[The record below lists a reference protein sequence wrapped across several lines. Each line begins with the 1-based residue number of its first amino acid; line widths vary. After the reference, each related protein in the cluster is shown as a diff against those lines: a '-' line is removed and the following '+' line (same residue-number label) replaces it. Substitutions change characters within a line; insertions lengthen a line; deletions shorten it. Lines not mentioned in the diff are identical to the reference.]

1 MTKKEWS
8 TVDPHASREAD
19 KYERPI
25 ASREM
30 IMELL
35 AQKGEP
41 LTRPQLEVLLQIE
54 NDLDAAEA
62 LRRRLRAMERD
73 GQLMRDRKA
82 RYVLLSKLDLIAGRI
97 QGHRDGFGFLIPDEG
112 KNDIFLSAREMRQ
125 VFDGDRALAR
135 VTGEDRKGRLEGA
148 IVEVVER
155 NTHKVVGRFQGHAG
169 FGYMNSE
176 NQRIT
181 QDIQIIP
188 NTDQQLDYR
197 DGQLV
202 VAELVTPPTKRAK
215 PTARVVEVLGDH
227 MAPGMEIKVAI
238 HNYDIP
244 DEWTDSVRQEVGGI
258 GPEVPESS
266 KQNRVDLR
274 HLPLVTIDGEDAR
287 DFDDAVY
294 CESKRSGGWRLWVA
308 IADVSGYV
316 KPASELDMEA
326 HRRGNSVYFP
336 EFVVPML
343 PEELSNGLCS
353 LNPDVDRLAMVCE
366 MTISA
371 SGNLSG
377 YKFYEA
383 VIRSHARLTY
393 NKVGAM
399 LQEPDSDRGTAL
411 RQQYSKL
418 VPHLEHLYALYHGL
432 RESRDARGA
441 IDFETTETRIIFS
454 AERKIEEIVP
464 VVRNDAHK
472 IIEECMLC
480 ANVASAR
487 LLEKLKQPA
496 LFRVHDGPKES
507 KLESLRTYLGP
518 LGLSLGGGE
527 KPAPSDYQALSAS
540 LEGRIDKHVISI
552 MMLRSMSQ
560 AVYSPENNG
569 HFGLNYPAYTHFT
582 SPIRRYPDLLV
593 HRTIRALIHSGKASS
608 HLHRPDEFLPN
619 KKFVHHYT
627 MEQMVE
633 LGEHCSMT
641 ERRADEATR
650 DVMAWLKC
658 EYMQDCVGD
667 EFEGVISAVTGFGVF
682 VELAE
687 VYVEGLIHISSLP
700 GDYYHFDAA
709 HQRLQGERSGKSFR
723 LGDKVK
729 VQVVRVD
736 LDERKIDFELL
747 KQLGATKKKKASA
760 EESKKLSKRELLR
773 AGKIQMAEME
783 SRQGNKP
790 GTGKGGKRGKAHR
803 GRSDSAEVHP
813 RSAKNRTSK
822 KTGSSEARSPWGTA
836 KSESGGAHVP
846 RKRPAHSATD
856 DAGSKGAS
864 KGASAPQKAGGSK
877 LSEHEREVIK
887 LSKKQSK
894 GLSNRAKKR
903 KQKKLRRKVKKE
915 D

>member
-1 MTKKEWS
+1 MTKKQWS
-8 TVDPHASREAD
+8 KVDPHAAREAD

-35 AQKGEP
+35 DKKGEP
-41 LTRPQLEVLLQIE
+41 LTRPQLEKLLEI
-54 NDLDAAEA
+54 DDHDAGEA

-73 GQLMRDRKA
+73 GQLMRNRKA
-82 RYVLLSKLDLIAGRI
+82 QYVLLSKLDLIAGRI

-112 KNDIFLSAREMRQ
+112 DNDIFLSAREMRQ

-148 IVEVVER
+148 IVEVLER
-155 NTHKVVGRFQGHAG
+155 NTSKIVGRFQGHAG
-169 FGYMNSE
+169 FGYINSE

-188 NTDQQLDYR
+188 NTEQELDYR

-202 VAELVTPPTKRAK
+202 VAELVTAPTKRTK
-215 PTARVVEVLGDH
+215 PTARVIEVLGDH

-244 DEWTDSVRQEVGGI
+244 DEWADSVRQEVGEF

-274 HLPLVTIDGEDAR
+274 DLPLVTIDGEDAK
-287 DFDDAVY
+287 DFDDAVF
-294 CESKRSGGWRLWVA
+294 CERKRSGGWRLWVA

-316 KPASELDMEA
+316 SPGTELDIEA

-343 PEELSNGLCS
+343 PEMLSNGLCS

-371 SGNLSG
+371 SGNMSG

-399 LQEPDSDRGTAL
+399 LQEPESDRGTAM
-411 RQQYSKL
+411 RQQYSAL
-418 VPHLEHLYALYHGL
+418 VPHLENLYDLYHAL
-432 RESRDARGA
+432 REARDVRGA

-454 AERKIEEIVP
+454 EERKIDKIVP

-487 LLEKLKQPA
+487 LLQKLKQPA

-518 LGLSLGGGE
+518 LGLSLGGGD
-527 KPAPSDYQALSAS
+527 KPTPGDYQDLSEA
-540 LEGRIDKHVISI
+540 LEGRADKHVISI

-593 HRTIRALIHSGKASS
+593 HRTIRALIHSGNESS
-608 HLHRPDEFLPN
+608 HLHRPEGFLPN
-619 KKFVHHYT
+619 KKFVHHYN
-627 MEQMVE
+627 MAQMVE

-658 EYMQDCVGD
+658 EYMQDCVGE
-667 EFEGVISAVTGFGVF
+667 EFTGVVSAVTGFGVF
-682 VELAE
+682 VELEE
-687 VYVEGLIHISSLP
+687 VYVEGLIHISALP

-709 HQRLQGERSGKSFR
+709 RQRLQGERSGKSFR
-723 LGDKVK
+723 LGDRLQ
-729 VQVVRVD
+729 VQVARVD
-736 LDERKIDFELL
+736 LDERKIDFELIKL
-747 KQLGATKKKKASA
+747 LGAADKQKVAGEKP
-760 EESKKLSKRELLR
+760 KKLSKRELLR
-773 AGKIQMAEME
+773 EGKIQMAEVE
-783 SRQGNKP
+783 SRQGRKP
-790 GTGKGGKRGKAHR
+790 AGKQKK
-803 GRSDSAEVHP
+803 VHP
-813 RSAKNRTSK
+813 RSA
-822 KTGSSEARSPWGTA
+822 GHARKAAREDGTPWGAAA
-836 KSESGGAHVP
+836 KPEGGNKGP
-846 RKRPAHSATD
+846 RKRPTKSAEQSV
-856 DAGSKGAS
+856 DAEQK
-864 KGASAPQKAGGSK
+864 SAKPQKAKKGH
-877 LSEHEREVIK
+877 LSEHEKEVIK

-903 KQKKLRRKVKKE
+903 KLKKLRKKTS
-915 D
+915 